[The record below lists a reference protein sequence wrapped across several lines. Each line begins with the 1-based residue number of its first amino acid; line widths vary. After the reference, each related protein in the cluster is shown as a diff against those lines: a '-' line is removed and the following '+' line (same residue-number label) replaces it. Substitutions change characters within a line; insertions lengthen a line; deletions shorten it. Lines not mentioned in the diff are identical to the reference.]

1 MRNNNEHTCKR
12 KVSHGGRFNGG
23 NKREHGGIST
33 IDFDWF
39 EEDACFDCEV
49 QPYPEQF
56 GEDDWRLVWNCEYCS
71 GGNAELI
78 IEK

>member
-1 MRNNNEHTCKR
+1 MSTLA
-12 KVSHGGRFNGG
+12 NGKYRTAAG
-23 NKREHGGIST
+23 STVEISGEHGGIST